1 MVDSIVRIT
10 VPTVKVLRLLLDEPK
25 TAVWGLEI
33 VKKTGLLTGTVYP
46 IMDRLETLGW
56 VSSEWEPDNDR
67 NGPRRRYYRIRPEA
81 VEEAERTLS
90 KYDTAKGQRD
100 EQTDKAKKDHR
111 LKGGAAKGRI
121 AKAR

>member
-10 VPTVKVLRLLLDEPK
+10 VPTVKVLRLLLNEPK

-56 VSSEWEPDNDR
+56 VISEWEPDNDR

-81 VEEAERTLS
+81 LDEAERTLS
-90 KYDTAKGQRD
+90 KYDTAKSQRD
-100 EQTDKAKKDHR
+100 EQAIKAPKGKR
-111 LKGGAAKGRI
+111 LKTRGQ
-121 AKAR
+121 